1 MERMVENLVLALKE
15 AIAHKKG
22 ELKLKQKIFNTES
35 VHDLREKYQLS
46 QDEFAR
52 LFGVSIRTLQQW
64 EQGRTHPSG
73 AAQVLL
79 KVIAHNPAIVRE
91 AIERI

>member
-1 MERMVENLVLALKE
+1 MVENLVQALQE

-22 ELKLKQKIFNTES
+22 KLKLEEKIFKTES
-35 VHDLREKYQLS
+35 IHDLREKYHLS
-46 QDEFAR
+46 QSEFAQ
-52 LFGVSIRTLQQW
+52 LFGVSVRTLQQW

-79 KVIAHNPAIVRE
+79 KVIAYNPTIVRE
-91 AIERI
+91 AIERM

>member
-1 MERMVENLVLALKE
+1 MVENLVQALKE

-22 ELKLKQKIFNTES
+22 ELKLEQKVFNTNS
-35 VHDLREKYQLS
+35 IHDLREKYQLS
-46 QDEFAR
+46 QGEFAQ
-52 LFGVSIRTLQQW
+52 LFGVSVRTLQQW

-79 KVIAHNPAIVRE
+79 KVIAYNPAIVRE
-91 AIERI
+91 AIERV